1 MKNRPM
7 KIKNLLKDLLP
18 VMIGELIVAA
28 LVCVGGFLLS
38 LADVISFDYR
48 IITGALLGAVV
59 MSINYAVLIYT
70 VDKQLRAFQEA
81 RGSREMSEEEAE
93 EYAKA
98 NSAPVQKALAFS
110 TTMRTASMIATLVIA
125 FILDW
130 FNPIAT
136 AIPLFAFRFVLSA
149 IELIRSKNNKA
160 PDPEKFIKYEFKDEN
175 NEEKESDQ

>member
-1 MKNRPM
+1 M

-18 VMIGELIVAA
+18 VMIGELVVAA
-28 LVCVGGFLLS
+28 LVCIGGFLLS
-38 LADVISFDYR
+38 LADVVSFDYR

-70 VDKQLRAFQEA
+70 VDKQLRAFAEA

-110 TTMRTASMIATLVIA
+110 TTMRTASMVVTLIIA
-125 FILDW
+125 FILEW

-136 AIPLFAFRFVLSA
+136 AIPLFAFRFILST
-149 IELIRSKNNKA
+149 IELIRSKNRKA
-160 PDPEKFIKYEFKDEN
+160 PDPDKFIKYEFKDEN

>member
-1 MKNRPM
+1 MNNRPM

-48 IITGALLGAVV
+48 IITGALLGAIV
-59 MSINYAVLIYT
+59 MTANYGILVYS
-70 VDKQLRAFQEA
+70 VDMQIKGYVNK
-81 RGSREMSEEEAE
+81 RGRTEMNDEEAE

-98 NSAPVQKALAFS
+98 NSKPVQKAIALSS
-110 TTMRTASMIATLVIA
+110 TIRTASMLVTLVIA
-125 FILDW
+125 FLLDW

-136 AIPLFAFRFVLSA
+136 AIPLFAFRFLLPV
-149 IELIRSKNNKA
+149 INQVMSKDDKV
-160 PDPEKFIKYEFKDEN
+160 PDPSKFIKYEDEEDCTD
-175 NEEKESDQ
+175 EEKEDN